1 MSQLK
6 KLLVALT
13 PMGAAAYVAGGGTFS
28 SVGELVE
35 WARHPTRRV
44 PEREAT
50 AESTALWRTKKA
62 LLLLMA
68 IGAAA
73 YLGLSGTFASFSAET
88 SNLGSGISS
97 GTLTMSDQLNTNTAC
112 LSMNGATQ
120 DNINSGCGAALTVG
134 NIAPGNFGA
143 SQTAKI
149 TIQNTGSSDASKL
162 SLYAPSVNA
171 KLNAALTSGV
181 AVTTLTVTPLEGPVA
196 ISDAIVVSFGGHS
209 QTFTAS
215 AAAIGGATSI
225 SVSGGPLANFSYPLN
240 SNVNDTSSN
249 TTPNNTDCYDVKTT
263 SPGTPGA
270 TQGTQL
276 NFNPTTGNP
285 FCSAVLMYVQET
297 TGNTYYCW
305 SGKGSSPE
313 SANGLCVAPIA
324 VTLTTGLTSGV
335 APTTLQVSA
344 LNGNVTS
351 GNQITVTSGTNTQTF
366 TASADARF
374 GDTSIAV
381 SGAPNAN
388 FSYPVSSPVVNT
400 SALTSLNSDT
410 TDTISNFDTLHPVGG
425 RIQLVPLLS
434 NGNLNT
440 NATVQLSHFNVGNYT
455 RTFYVGLYLPVPAGS
470 NQNPLQGLS
479 STFGLTWH
487 IDQ

>member
-1 MSQLK
+1 MTQFK

-13 PMGAAAYVAGGGTFS
+13 PMGAAAYFAGGGTFAS
-28 SVGELVE
+28 IGELVA
-35 WARHPTRRV
+35 WARNPTHRV
-44 PEREAT
+44 PGRRAT
-50 AESTALWRTKKA
+50 SADASLWRTKKA
-62 LLLLMA
+62 LLALMA

-73 YLGLSGTFASFSAET
+73 YFGLSGTFASFSAET

-97 GTLTMSDQLNTNTAC
+97 GTLTMSDQVNTSTAC
-112 LSMNGATQ
+112 LSANGATQ
-120 DNINSGCGAALTVG
+120 DNINAGCGAALSVT
-134 NIAPGNFGA
+134 NIAPGVFGPT
-143 SQTAKI
+143 QTAKI
-149 TIQNTGSSDASKL
+149 TIQNTGSIDASKL
-162 SLYAPSVNA
+162 YLYAPSVNA

-181 AVTTLTVTPLEGPVA
+181 AVATLTVTPLEGPVA
-196 ISDAIVVSFGGHS
+196 ISDQIVVSFGGHS

-215 AAAIGGATSI
+215 AAAAGGATSI
-225 SVSGGPLANFSYPLN
+225 AVSGSPLANFSYPLS

-249 TTPNNTDCYDVKTT
+249 TTASNTDCYDVKTT
-263 SPGTPGA
+263 TPGTPGA
-270 TQGTQL
+270 TAGTAL
-276 NFNPTTGNP
+276 NFNSTTGNP

-297 TGNTYYCW
+297 TGSTYYCW
-305 SGKGSSPE
+305 SGKGSSPQ
-313 SANGLCVAPIA
+313 SANGLCTAPIS

-335 APTTLQVSA
+335 APTTLQVSP

-366 TASADARF
+366 SASADAHF
-374 GDTSIAV
+374 GDTTIAV

-388 FSYPVSSPVVNT
+388 FSYPSASAVVNT

-425 RIQLVPLLS
+425 RIQLLPVLS
-434 NGNLNT
+434 NGALDT
-440 NATVQLSHFNVGNYT
+440 NATVQLSHFNTGNYS

>member
-1 MSQLK
+1 MTQLK
-6 KLLVALT
+6 KLLVAFT
-13 PMGAAAYVAGGGTFS
+13 PMGAAAYFAGGGTFS
-28 SVGELVE
+28 SIGELVE
-35 WARHPTRRV
+35 WARQPTRRV
-44 PEREAT
+44 PEPAAT
-50 AESTALWRTKKA
+50 SNGAALWRTKKA
-62 LLLLMA
+62 LLLMMA

-73 YLGLSGTFASFSAET
+73 YFGLSGTFASFSAET
-88 SNLGSGISS
+88 SNIGSGISS
-97 GTLTMSDQLNTNTAC
+97 GTLTMSDQVNTGTAC
-112 LSMNGATQ
+112 LSMSGATQ
-120 DNINSGCGAALTVG
+120 DNINAGCGAALTVS
-134 NIAPGNFGA
+134 NIAPGMFGPT
-143 SQTAKI
+143 QIAKI
-149 TIQNTGSSDASKL
+149 TIQNTGSIDASKL
-162 SLYAPSVNA
+162 YLYAPSVNA
-171 KLNAALTSGV
+171 RLSTPLPGGV

-196 ISDAIVVSFGGHS
+196 ISDQIVVSFGGHS

-215 AAAIGGATSI
+215 AAAAGGATSI
-225 SVSGGPLANFSYPLN
+225 SVSGSPLANFSYPLS

-249 TTPNNTDCYDVKTT
+249 TTVNNTDCYDVKTP

-270 TQGTQL
+270 TQGSQL

-305 SGKGSSPE
+305 SGKGSSPQ
-313 SANGLCVAPIA
+313 SANGLCVAPIS

-335 APTTLQVSA
+335 APTTLQVSP

-351 GNQITVTSGTNTQTF
+351 GNQITVTSGTSTQSF
-366 TASADARF
+366 TASADAHI

-388 FSYPVSSPVVNT
+388 FSYPSSSPVVNT

-425 RIQLVPLLS
+425 RIQLVPVLS
-434 NGNLNT
+434 NGNLDT
-440 NATVQLSHFNVGNYT
+440 NATVQLSHFNTGNYT
-455 RTFYVGLYLPVPAGS
+455 RTFSIGLYLPVPAGS
-470 NQNPLQGLS
+470 NQNALQGLA

>member
-1 MSQLK
+1 MTRLK
-6 KLLVALT
+6 KLLLALT

-35 WARHPTRRV
+35 WARHPTRHV
-44 PEREAT
+44 PEPAST
-50 AESTALWRTKKA
+50 SESTALWRTKKA
-62 LLLLMA
+62 LLVMLA

-73 YLGLSGTFASFSAET
+73 YFGLSGTFASFSAET

-97 GTLTMSDQLNTNTAC
+97 GTLTMSDQVNTGTAC
-112 LSMNGATQ
+112 LSMNGASQ
-120 DNINSGCGAALTVG
+120 DNINAGCGAALTVS
-134 NIAPGNFGA
+134 NIAPGMFGPT
-143 SQTAKI
+143 QTAKI
-149 TIQNTGSSDASKL
+149 TIQNTGSIDASKL
-162 SLYAPSVNA
+162 YLYAPSVNA
-171 KLNAALTSGV
+171 KLTAALTSGV
-181 AVTTLTVTPLEGPVA
+181 AVSTLTVTPLEGPVA
-196 ISDAIVVSFGGHS
+196 ISDQLVVSFGGHS

-215 AAAIGGATSI
+215 AAAAGGATSI
-225 SVSGGPLANFSYPLN
+225 SVSGSPLANFSYPLN
-240 SNVNDTSSN
+240 ANVNDTSSN
-249 TTPNNTDCYDVKTT
+249 TSPTNTDCYDVKTQ

-270 TQGTQL
+270 TQGSQL

-297 TGNTYYCW
+297 TGSTYYCW
-305 SGKGSSPE
+305 SGKGSSPQ
-313 SANGLCVAPIA
+313 AGNGLCVAPIS

-335 APTTLQVSA
+335 APTTLQVSP

-366 TASADARF
+366 TASADAHF

-388 FSYPVSSPVVNT
+388 FSYPSSSPVVNT

-425 RIQLVPLLS
+425 RIQLVPVLS
-434 NGNLNT
+434 NGTLDT
-440 NATVQLSHFNVGNYT
+440 NATVQLSHFNSGNYS

-470 NQNPLQGLS
+470 NQNALQGLA